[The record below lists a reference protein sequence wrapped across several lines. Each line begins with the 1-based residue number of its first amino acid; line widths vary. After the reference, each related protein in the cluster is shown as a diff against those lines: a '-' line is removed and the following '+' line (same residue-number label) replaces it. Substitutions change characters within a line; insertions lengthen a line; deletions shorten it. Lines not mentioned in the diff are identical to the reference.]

1 MSGALIETQS
11 RKIRDESEKKGGDNR
26 DKERIA
32 DMLSR
37 GKTPQEIA
45 DFCGYP
51 LELVL
56 AVQKSMKEAVAV

>member
-26 DKERIA
+26 DKERIT

>member
-45 DFCGYP
+45 DFCDYP

-56 AVQKSMKEAVAV
+56 KVKESMMVAV

>member
-56 AVQKSMKEAVAV
+56 AFQKSMKEAVAV